1 MANSGSFSTGS
12 TGYGYPSPNKLTFTW
27 SLTSQSTANNTST
40 IHYRVYAD
48 GGASQYWQ
56 MLYNASVNVDGAT
69 QSGSGIQAWQG
80 QTIFEGDKT
89 ITHNSD
95 GSKSFSASAA
105 GGFYYSSGSASGSG
119 SWNLPT
125 IARAST
131 PSINTSPNNSPDVNI
146 GDTMTIYT
154 NRKSSA
160 FTHTVVLNFGNYA
173 YTIGTNVA
181 TSIQLDTSTI
191 ASNLYQQIPNVAA
204 GVGQI
209 VLTTYNGSTNIG
221 TKTCELKLYVVDSN
235 PTFNQA
241 YQDTNSTTTAI
252 TGNNQ
257 QIIQNNSTLQV
268 KITNAQA
275 KNYATLASSKVVIND
290 VTYNGT
296 FSGSSS
302 TINVGALNLSSN
314 ITAKVTVTDSRGI
327 STTSDLPLT
336 ILPWANPTAVIS
348 LARQNNFYAETN
360 INVNADYASLDNKN
374 TITIKARYKKT
385 TDSSYSAY
393 VTLQDAVTSTLTLD
407 NNYAWDV
414 QVLLTD
420 KIGSTTYNLSLTRG
434 LPMVFFDTK
443 RNSTSFNGFPQND
456 DSVEVTGDLYVNGE
470 NVMDRIEGFGEVCMS
485 APTSDWNTACGTRSG
500 FYMGS
505 DMSNSPSGNTVANW
519 WFVIHLA
526 HNANYQ
532 RQVAFSFLEPNTA
545 FVRLKNNGTWG
556 AWQRADSAA
565 TYSTSELM
573 VGQDTDG
580 APVYKKTVDIGA
592 LPNATTKRVSH
603 GISDIAKIVKIEG
616 IARRQG
622 GRAINLP
629 YVTQG
634 SDIGSMIGITVDN
647 TEIAIYTGTTDRSD
661 HSGEITIYY
670 TKTQP
675 ESE

>member
-191 ASNLYQQIPNVAA
+191 ASELYQQIPNAA
-204 GVGQI
+204 VGVGQI

-268 KITNAQA
+268 EITNAQA

-302 TINVGALNLSSN
+302 TINVGALNLSNN

-470 NVMDRIEGFGEVCMS
+470 NILGRILGYGQIAQVV
-485 APTSDWNTACGTRSG
+485 TGDWNTACGTRSG
-500 FYMGS
+500 FYMGNNLS
-505 DMSNSPSGNTVANW
+505 HRPTGSTVDGW
-519 WFVIHLA
+519 WIVVHIA
-526 HNANYQ
+526 HNASYQ
-532 RQVAFSFLEPNTA
+532 RQIAYSFLEANIIFT
-545 FVRLKNNGTWG
+545 RIQNNGTWG
-556 AWQRADSAA
+556 AWTPLDSAA
-565 TYSTSELM
+565 SYSTSELM

-580 APVYKKTVDIGA
+580 APVYKKTVKINS
-592 LPNATTKRVSH
+592 LPNASSSSYPH
-603 GISDIAKIVKIEG
+603 GISNIDKLVKFEG
-616 IARRQG
+616 FARNASG
-622 GRAINLP
+622 TLYALPHINL
-629 YVTQG
+629 G
-634 SDIGSMIGITVDN
+634 SASSIYIIVSKANIVIN
-647 TEIAIYTGTTDRSD
+647 TGETDRS
-661 HSGEITIYY
+661 SYNGEVTIYY

>member
-160 FTHTVVLNFGNYA
+160 FTHTAVLNFGNYA
-173 YTIGTNVA
+173 YTIGTNIA

-191 ASNLYQQIPNVAA
+191 ASELYQQIPNAA
-204 GVGQI
+204 VGVGQI

-268 KITNAQA
+268 EITNAQA

-456 DSVEVTGDLYVNGE
+456 DSVEITGDLYVNGE
-470 NVMDRIEGFGEVCMS
+470 NMLGRILGYGQIAQVV
-485 APTSDWNTACGTRSG
+485 TGDWNTACGTRSG
-500 FYMGS
+500 FYMGNNLS
-505 DMSNSPSGNTVANW
+505 HRPTGSTVDGW
-519 WFVIHLA
+519 WIVVHIA
-526 HNANYQ
+526 HNASYQ
-532 RQVAFSFLEPNTA
+532 RQIAYSFLEANVIFT
-545 FVRLKNNGTWG
+545 RLQNNGTWG
-556 AWQRADSAA
+556 AWTPLDSAA
-565 TYSTSELM
+565 SYSTSELM

-580 APVYKKTVDIGA
+580 APVYKKTVKINS
-592 LPNATTKRVSH
+592 LPNASSQNYPH
-603 GISDIAKIVKIEG
+603 GISDIDKIVKFEG
-616 IARRQG
+616 FARNPSG
-622 GRAINLP
+622 TLYALP
-629 YVTQG
+629 HISLGNITNGIY
-634 SDIGSMIGITVDN
+634 ITVGKANIIID
-647 TEIAIYTGTTDRSD
+647 TGGIDRS
-661 HSGEITIYY
+661 SYNGEVTIYY

>member
-27 SLTSQSTANNTST
+27 SLTSQSTTNNTSK

-48 GGASQYWQ
+48 GGASDNWQ

-191 ASNLYQQIPNVAA
+191 ASNLYQQIPNAA
-204 GVGQI
+204 VGVGQI

-314 ITAKVTVTDSRGI
+314 IAAKVTVTDSRGI

-470 NVMDRIEGFGEVCMS
+470 NILGRILGYGQIAQVV
-485 APTSDWNTACGTRSG
+485 TGDWNTACGTRSG
-500 FYMGS
+500 FYMGNNLS
-505 DMSNSPSGNTVANW
+505 HRPTGSTVDGW
-519 WFVIHLA
+519 WIVVHMA
-526 HNANYQ
+526 HNASYQ
-532 RQVAFSFLEPNTA
+532 RQIAYSFLEANIMFT
-545 FVRLKNNGTWG
+545 RIQNNGTWS
-556 AWQRADSAA
+556 AWVPLDSSASRSA
-565 TYSTSELM
+565 SELM

-580 APVYKKTVDIGA
+580 APVYKKTVKINS
-592 LPNATTKRVSH
+592 LPNAGQSSYPH
-603 GISDIAKIVKIEG
+603 GISNIDKLVKFEAFARNPSGTLYALPHLNLGNVASG
-616 IARRQG
+616 I
-622 GRAINLP
+622 
-629 YVTQG
+629 Y
-634 SDIGSMIGITVDN
+634 ITVGKANIIID
-647 TEIAIYTGTTDRSD
+647 TGEIDRS
-661 HSGEITIYY
+661 SYNGEVTIYY

>member
-27 SLTSQSTANNTST
+27 SLTSQSTTNNTST

-48 GGASQYWQ
+48 GGATNNWQ

-191 ASNLYQQIPNVAA
+191 ASNLYQQIPNAA
-204 GVGQI
+204 VGVGQI

-290 VTYNGT
+290 VTYSGT

-314 ITAKVTVTDSRGI
+314 IAAKVTVTDSRGI

-470 NVMDRIEGFGEVCMS
+470 NILGRILGYGQIAQMV
-485 APTSDWNTACGTRSG
+485 TGDWNTACGTRSG
-500 FYMGS
+500 FYMGNNLS
-505 DMSNSPSGNTVANW
+505 HRPTGPTVDGW
-519 WFVIHLA
+519 WIVVHIA
-526 HNANYQ
+526 HNASYQ
-532 RQVAFSFLEPNTA
+532 RQIAYSFLEANVIFT
-545 FVRLKNNGTWG
+545 RLQNNGAWG
-556 AWQRADSAA
+556 AWTPLDSAA
-565 TYSTSELM
+565 SYSTSELM

-580 APVYKKTVDIGA
+580 APVYKKTVKINS
-592 LPNATTKRVSH
+592 LPNAGQGSYPH
-603 GISDIAKIVKIEG
+603 GISDIDKLVKFEG
-616 IARRQG
+616 FARNASGTLYALPHLNLGNIASG
-622 GRAINLP
+622 I
-629 YVTQG
+629 Y
-634 SDIGSMIGITVDN
+634 ITVGKTNIIID
-647 TEIAIYTGTTDRSD
+647 TGSTDRS
-661 HSGEITIYY
+661 SYNGEVTIYY